1 MRSFKL
7 TLLLG
12 AILCSSLSFGQS
24 DFAKLNGTSTTQ
36 LESYSLFN
44 WRKNLRISYF
54 GSYSASTLK
63 KWDDNVYDQ
72 NGVRTPD
79 PVNLLNEFNTTYRIY
94 GNLNL
99 YMKNEF
105 YYQIGDRNELRDTDD
120 KSVVTIGDVN
130 VGFQYPFVRSNKVI
144 FNGRLTHGH
153 PVSNYSKN
161 SQLKSELEYQNF
173 VIWFPTTSST
183 FLIWNSYRYYVYE
196 SERNDERYRINNRV
210 IWSYSF
216 TDKWGMQLGN
226 EFVLQHRGP
235 KEGPKVK
242 KWNHFEKY
250 KNNYTI
256 GVTYKLFQN
265 LTIIPNIESKND
277 QDIRWETLQLG
288 VLLLGRVF

>member
-1 MRSFKL
+1 MRSVKL
-7 TLLLG
+7 SLLLS
-12 AILCSSLSFGQS
+12 AIFCSSFCFGS
-24 DFAKLNGTSTTQ
+24 DLAKLNGASTTQ
-36 LESYSLFN
+36 LESYNFLN

-63 KWDDNVYDQ
+63 KWDDNIYDH
-72 NGVRTPD
+72 NGNRTSD

-105 YYQIGDRNELRDTDD
+105 YYQIGDRRELGEEDD
-120 KSVVTIGDVN
+120 QGLVTMGDVN
-130 VGFQYPFVRSNKVI
+130 VGFQYPILRNNKMI

-161 SQLKSELEYQNF
+161 SQVKSELEYQNF
-173 VIWFPTTSST
+173 IIWFPTVSST

-196 SERNDERYRINNRV
+196 AERNDERYRINNRV

-216 TDKWGMQLGN
+216 NDKWGMQLGN
-226 EFVLQHRGP
+226 EWVMQHRGP
-235 KEGPKVK
+235 KTGSKVK

-250 KNNYTI
+250 KNNYTV
-256 GVTYKLFQN
+256 GVTYKLFKN
-265 LTIIPNIESKND
+265 LTLIPNIESKND
-277 QDIRWETLQLG
+277 RDIRWETLQLG
-288 VLLLGRVF
+288 VLLLGRVY